1 MIRRPPRSTL
11 FPYTTLFRSR
21 VRYGLEGSPLDS
33 TTAAVVPQADAAA
46 VPVLGLLPDTRYAL
60 RVIAYGNEQ
69 EVAGE
74 ALSFVTGTLPADLPQ
89 YVASGSSPSP
99 GYVVFAAA
107 LYGLVIDNTGRAVWY
122 QLFPKRPGLHFPG
135 LGA

>member
-89 YVASGSSPSP
+89 YVASGSTPSP
-99 GYVVFAAA
+99 RDPGFAAA
-107 LYGLVIDNTGRAVWY
+107 PHPLV
-122 QLFPKRPGLHFPG
+122 LHHTRR
-135 LGA
+135 GAP